1 MPVMRPHAVSRRFS
15 CASALVLSVFAWS
28 LAAASTAA
36 AQQVG
41 EVIFVQGL
49 ASAQREGETA
59 RFITKGDALNQGDVI
74 TTSPSGYAVIGLK
87 DGSKV
92 TLRPDTAFAIDKYN
106 DAEGQES
113 GLFRLLKGGMRTLT
127 GLVAKRKPNAVQFS
141 TTTAT
146 IGIRGTSFD
155 ARLCGDDCSQETRA
169 IAQRS
174 KAPEIVARVAAF
186 SGTST
191 VTGVDGTSRPVVER
205 MALVSGESVR
215 TEKGAHVV
223 LAFRDET
230 KVTVIAES
238 EFKLE
243 NVRFT
248 GPKAESGNFV
258 VRIVRGGARALTGLL
273 AKREPAA
280 VKFNA
285 LTATIGIRGTGH
297 DTRLALDCVA
307 GACSQGAFVHTWEGE
322 VGIEAAQQTLPV
334 GTGRAGVFNPEQN
347 RLALLDQIP
356 QFFLEETAPRPDGV
370 PVDFTTLFAATGA
383 DGVPPGFYVSLRE
396 GRVEFTGSAG
406 SIELGPGESGFLGE
420 GQDSPV
426 RLSETPIFIENDIY
440 PAPENFD
447 EQNVRALEILNPG
460 GSPGDVICEL

>member
-1 MPVMRPHAVSRRFS
+1 MQVSQATRHLMRLLCFVACMLTLLGLSSPV
-15 CASALVLSVFAWS
+15 
-28 LAAASTAA
+28 T
-36 AQQVG
+36 AQQAG
-41 EVIFVQGL
+41 EVVFVQGI
-49 ASAQREGETA
+49 ASAQRPGETP
-59 RFITKGDALNQGDVI
+59 RFLTKGDALNQGDVI
-74 TTSPSGYAVIGLK
+74 TTSPRGYAVIGLK
-87 DGSKV
+87 DESKV
-92 TLRPDTAFAIDKYN
+92 TLRPDTVFAIDKYS
-106 DAEGQES
+106 DAAGQEA

-127 GLVAKRKPNAVQFS
+127 GLIAKRRPQAVQFS

-155 ARLCGDDCSQETRA
+155 ARLCGDDCAQESRA
-169 IAQRS
+169 IAQRTA
-174 KAPEIVARVAAF
+174 APEIVARVAAF
-186 SGTST
+186 SGAST
-191 VTGVDGTSRPVVER
+191 VVGVDGATRAVAER
-205 MALVSGESVR
+205 MALVTGETVR

-243 NVRFT
+243 NVRFA

-273 AKREPAA
+273 GKREPAA
-280 VKFNA
+280 VRFNA

-307 GACSQGAFVHTWEGE
+307 GACSQGVFVHTWEGE
-322 VGIEAAQQTLPV
+322 VGIEAGQQTLPV

-347 RLALLDQIP
+347 RLALLDQVP
-356 QFFLEETAPRPDGV
+356 QFFMDETAPRPDGV
-370 PVDFTTLFAATGA
+370 PVDFATLFAGAGSDAT
-383 DGVPPGFYVSLRE
+383 PPGFYVSLRE
-396 GRVEFTGSAG
+396 GRIEFAG
-406 SIELGPGESGFLGE
+406 SGGSVELGPGESGFLGE
-420 GQDSPV
+420 GQTNPV
-426 RLSETPIFIENDIY
+426 RLSQTPLFISEDVY

-447 EQNVRALEILNPG
+447 EQNVRGLDILNPG